1 MARSQA
7 LGQKAEAGL
16 GETPDSFHWGYLE
29 GEECVADEHM
39 RDAEEYFGP
48 LGALC
53 EGGGG

>member
-7 LGQKAEAGL
+7 LSHEREAGL
-16 GETPDSFHWGYLE
+16 GETPDSLYGGDQE
-29 GEECVADEHM
+29 GQEGVVEEHV